1 MKKNKHNPQLLNEE
15 LKKFR
20 LLSEYSFYTET
31 NSDNPQDNLLLGDLE
46 EADEVPDAADDI
58 AQELDIDGP
67 ADANQA
73 PEGDLPVDDT
83 NPAAGEDPMAEPA
96 PAPEAPVEEPTS
108 DDMEIDVTQLVN
120 NTDEAKA
127 AAEEAGQAINA
138 NTQVLLQKLA
148 DLEARLG
155 NMDNVSAK
163 IDDIEKE
170 IVKRNPTDEE
180 KLSLRSLSSYPYSQ
194 KLTDY
199 WAEKTGQYDVMGNED
214 VNKEYVLTQDDIDSE
229 YSDSDVKKS
238 FTVKKSDYEE
248 EDI

>member
-1 MKKNKHNPQLLNEE
+1 MKKTKHNPQLLNEE

-20 LLSEYSFYTET
+20 LLSEYSFYTEV
-31 NSDNPQDNLLLGDLE
+31 NSDNPEDNLLLGDLE
-46 EADEVPDAADDI
+46 EADDVPDAANDI
-58 AQELDIDGP
+58 AQELDIDAP
-67 ADANQA
+67 ADDTN
-73 PEGDLPVDDT
+73 PEGGMPPADDT
-83 NPAAGEDPMAEPA
+83 NPAAA
-96 PAPEAPVEEPTS
+96 EEPT
-108 DDMEIDVTQLVN
+108 DIQPTQPEPTPPPAGEEDVEIDVTQLVN

-127 AAEEAGQAINA
+127 AAEQAAQAANA
-138 NTQVLLQKLA
+138 STQMLLQKLA

-163 IDDIEKE
+163 IDDIERE

-199 WAEKTGQYDVMGNED
+199 WAEKTGKYDAMGIED
-214 VNKEYVLTQDDIDSE
+214 ENKEYVLTQDDVDAD
-229 YSDSDVKKS
+229 YSDSDIKKTFSVKQ
-238 FTVKKSDYEE
+238 DYEE